1 MRNVKQRLCGIK
13 VPQQA
18 TEERIMP
25 REEQARREMLE
36 EREQVVVVVEVVGL
50 VGRGVVEVGFEEGG
64 ELVGVGGGGEGYAM
78 REVILNF
85 GRH

>member
-1 MRNVKQRLCGIK
+1 
-13 VPQQA
+13 
-18 TEERIMP
+18 MP
-25 REEQARREMLE
+25 REEQTRREMLE
-36 EREQVVVVVEVVGL
+36 ERKQVVVVVEVVGL

>member
-1 MRNVKQRLCGIK
+1 
-13 VPQQA
+13 
-18 TEERIMP
+18 MP

-85 GRH
+85 GRHQFGCQVEYRCFQVEHCLV